1 MKARKI
7 TKIYLHYLKSNK
19 VEKNMYHF
27 VLEENDLLVNRLPIF
42 SNSTIDN
49 DECALHFAC
58 INKTDIPER
67 IVELSAVLGYLEPEF
82 IEVFE
87 QEEETPKKKKK

>member
-19 VEKNMYHF
+19 VGKNMYHF
-27 VLEENDLLVNRLPIF
+27 VLEENDLLVNRVPIF

>member
-7 TKIYLHYLKSNK
+7 TKIYLHYLKSNT

-27 VLEENDLLVNRLPIF
+27 VLEENDLLVNRVPIF

-67 IVELSAVLGYLEPEF
+67 VVELAAVLGYLEPEF

-87 QEEETPKKKKK
+87 EEEKPKKKKK

>member
-7 TKIYLHYLKSNK
+7 TKIHLHYLKSNI
-19 VEKNMYHF
+19 VEKGMYHF
-27 VLEENDLLVNRLPIF
+27 VLDEDNLLVNTLPIF

-49 DECALHFAC
+49 DECSLHFAC
-58 INKTDIPER
+58 INKDSIPSR
-67 IVELSAVLGYLEPEF
+67 IVELSALLGYLEPEF

-87 QEEETPKKKKK
+87 EEKPKKKKK

>member
-19 VEKNMYHF
+19 VENGMYHF
-27 VLEENDLLVNRLPIF
+27 VLEENGLLVNRLPIF

-67 IVELSAVLGYLEPEF
+67 IVELSATLGYLEPEF

-87 QEEETPKKKKK
+87 EEKPKKKKK

>member
-19 VEKNMYHF
+19 VGKNMYHF
-27 VLEENDLLVNRLPIF
+27 VLDEDELLVNRLPIF